1 METLETCIIYSYL
14 SHIFQKAGE
23 SPDIEGAQA
32 IQTPQVGTLKT
43 PTHLHPLSSTHKSF
57 EASLIFSPHSRI
69 PTRGC
74 FLAVL
79 QELLRGICFQSS
91 VLSSSPL
98 LSGLPLHYGYGEEDF
113 DSPDAHFF
121 KWNSLIHGG
130 IPFNKPRDG

>member
-1 METLETCIIYSYL
+1 MEILETCTIYSYL

-23 SPDIEGAQA
+23 SPDIEGAPA

-43 PTHLHPLSSTHKSF
+43 PTHLHPLSSTHTSF
-57 EASLIFSPHSRI
+57 EASLIFSLRI

-91 VLSSSPL
+91 VLSSLPL
-98 LSGLPLHYGYGEEDF
+98 LSGLPPTL
-113 DSPDAHFF
+113 
-121 KWNSLIHGG
+121 WLW
-130 IPFNKPRDG
+130 